1 MEPEDQWC
9 ELRMWRAVGVETRV
23 EFLGVISCFAFIVI
37 PLLYDF
43 PSVWTNLHI
52 ALYVVMCYLGA
63 GTVVY
68 HAIPNMYVDG
78 QAFVYMMD
86 YIPMII
92 TCAYLSSIYLWHFAN
107 IAIKMPTW
115 AKFAI
120 FSTMMS
126 WFLFLIT
133 TMNLISLA
141 IRNAVMVAPP
151 VLIFTAY
158 SYFQLSKRSL
168 RTWAMLVASLV
179 LWLINKYLCA
189 SQYWLAIFH
198 AMYHIFIAYAL
209 WSAGNIGI
217 FLVQ

>member
-1 MEPEDQWC
+1 
-9 ELRMWRAVGVETRV
+9 
-23 EFLGVISCFAFIVI
+23 
-37 PLLYDF
+37 
-43 PSVWTNLHI
+43 
-52 ALYVVMCYLGA
+52 
-63 GTVVY
+63 
-68 HAIPNMYVDG
+68 MYVDG

-107 IAIKMPTW
+107 VAIKMPTW
-115 AKFAI
+115 AKFATLSVI
-120 FSTMMS
+120 MS

-133 TMNLISLA
+133 TMNLISVA

-158 SYFQLSKRSL
+158 SYFQLSERTI
-168 RTWAMLVASLV
+168 RTWAMLITSLV

-198 AMYHIFIAYAL
+198 AMYHIFIAFAL

-217 FLVQ
+217 FMVQ